1 MSTTTTGSIPTH
13 GPARTRS
20 PLAIHPH
27 LTGRD
32 RAMLALLDDHQ
43 VLTADQLART
53 FFTHLR
59 TCQLR
64 LNVLRGLDLLDRF
77 RFARPYGGT
86 EPWKWV
92 LGTAGARF
100 QAAATGRAAPTDRA
114 HREHL
119 LRLSAN
125 PALGH
130 LLTVNEFFARL
141 HHPARSTPTAARPGQ
156 AAQAV
161 RVQRWWS
168 ERTATARFPGI
179 QPDGHGL
186 WTAHGATVGYF
197 LEVDLG
203 SENLARLVG
212 KLPGYARLAAA
223 GGPTYPVL
231 FWLGSPEREANLQ
244 QLLRADPPQ
253 VPVATATH
261 DTDPASAVWLPV
273 DGWQRLRLDELPCDH
288 GPHVAGNPNWVD
300 GRLDLSDQTTR
311 TNLVGLAGVAGR
323 PGSRR

>member
-1 MSTTTTGSIPTH
+1 MTTSTSAPRSTT
-13 GPARTRS
+13 GPVRRQRS
-20 PLAIHPH
+20 PLADHPH

-32 RAMLALLDDHQ
+32 RAILGLLDDHQ
-43 VLTADQLART
+43 AMTADQLARV

-100 QAAATGRAAPTDRA
+100 QAAATARPAPTDRA

-130 LLTVNEFFARL
+130 LLTVNEFFTRL
-141 HHPARSTPTAARPGQ
+141 HHTARTTTVSTRPTGKTM
-156 AAQAV
+156 
-161 RVQRWWS
+161 RVERWWS
-168 ERTATARFPGI
+168 ERAATARFPGI
-179 QPDGHGL
+179 QPDGHGV
-186 WTAHGATVGYF
+186 WTAHAATVGYF

-203 SENLARLVG
+203 SDNLSRLVG
-212 KLPGYARLAAA
+212 KLPGYTRLAAS
-223 GGPTYPVL
+223 GGPVYPVL
-231 FWLGSPEREANLQ
+231 FWLGSPERETNLQ
-244 QLLRADPPQ
+244 QLLRTDPPP

-261 DTDPASAVWLPV
+261 DTDPAGAVWLPV
-273 DGWQRLRLDELPCDH
+273 DGWQRVRLDQLPSDH
-288 GPHVAGNPNWVD
+288 GPHVAGNPNWVG
-300 GRLDLSDQTTR
+300 GRLDLTDQTGV
-311 TNLVGLAGVAGR
+311 LDPAG
-323 PGSRR
+323 PRR